1 MLGLVLIILPSE
13 IRAMK
18 FDCNHEFFYHFVYI
32 IYLLFC
38 GFFKESQEINLVVF
52 TADEIIIYFEW
63 YCNHRQ
69 ARIHIYSEK
78 KYFLHCRSGQ
88 ISSYLV

>member
-1 MLGLVLIILPSE
+1 MPDLVLIILASE
-13 IRAMK
+13 IIAMK
-18 FDCNHEFFYHFVYI
+18 FNCNHEFFI
-32 IYLLFC
+32 ILFILFIYFFC

-69 ARIHIYSEK
+69 ARINVYSEK